1 MPSTHTLHA
10 AVEHLGRL
18 IAFPTVSSDSN
29 LALIAYAAEHLERLG
44 ARIRLDHDATA
55 NKANLFATLGSEQD
69 GGIVLS
75 GHSDVVPVAGQAW
88 HSDPFQMLARDDK
101 LYGRG
106 SCDMKGFI
114 ACCLAMAPDFA
125 GLTPSRPLHIA
136 LTYDEETG
144 CLGGKALIDTLRRQ
158 GLQPALCWV
167 GEPTGMKLIEGHKGC
182 CHYTTE
188 FIGLGVHSS
197 KPERGVNAV
206 EYAVQFAVKLL
217 QLRDALKTRC
227 PADSRFTPPYSTLQL
242 GRLQGGIAHNVIPNQ
257 ASLAWE
263 IRPISAAD
271 GDYVREAITRYARET
286 LCPEMQRT
294 HPDADIVTH
303 TIGEVA
309 GLAPEPASAALAMMA
324 ELTGQTHADMVAFA
338 TEAGLF
344 QAYGV
349 STIICGPGAIE
360 QAHQPDEFV
369 SRRQLADCLDVLEKL
384 KPQLTA

>member
-1 MPSTHTLHA
+1 MPSTDIIHA
-10 AVEHLGRL
+10 AIEHLGSL
-18 IAFPTVSSDSN
+18 IAFPTVSSQSN
-29 LALIAYAAEHLERLG
+29 LELIAYAAEHLARLG
-44 ARIRLDHDATA
+44 ARIQLDHDATA
-55 NKANLFATLGSEQD
+55 NKANLFATLGPEQD

-88 HSDPFQMLARDDK
+88 HSDPFQMLARDGK

-114 ACCLAMAPDFA
+114 ACCLAMAPGFA
-125 GLTPSRPLHIA
+125 GLTLSRPLHIA

-144 CLGGKALIDTLRRQ
+144 CLGGQALIDALRRA
-158 GLQPALCWV
+158 GRRPALCWV

-188 FIGLGVHSS
+188 FTGLGGHSS
-197 KPERGVNAV
+197 KPEQGVNAV
-206 EYAVQFAVKLL
+206 EHAVRFAVKLL
-217 QLRDALKTRC
+217 QLRDALKARC

-242 GRLQGGIAHNVIPNQ
+242 GWLQGGIAHNVIPNR

-263 IRPISAAD
+263 IRPISVAD
-271 GDYVREAITRYARET
+271 GDYVRETIARYVQDT
-286 LCPEMQRT
+286 LRPEMQRT
-294 HPDADIVTH
+294 HPGADIITH
-303 TIGEVA
+303 TIGEVV
-309 GLAPEPASAALAMMA
+309 GLAPEPASAALALMT
-324 ELTGQTHADMVAFA
+324 ELTGQTDAEMVSFA

-369 SRRQLADCLDVLEKL
+369 SRQQLADCLDVLEKL